1 MKHGKWEQAEVT
13 EEEVINRGLGG
24 RGRTRRTAHNR
35 TVQRA
40 ISRAFSSSLFLCVCL
55 SCPPAPFSD
64 LTRTHKSTKC
74 KKQKGNDQLSLCL
87 CLTKTTTVTAT
98 TATTESDS
106 RPSRVHRHQLCV
118 PGIATLTTIT
128 ITTTT
133 TIVIII
139 IRFTNSSSKVLS
151 TL

>member
-1 MKHGKWEQAEVT
+1 MSGPYRVDSGGLRMFCMSGGLGQNRKFAANQKPTTKRVARGVKAMKHGKWEQAEVT

-55 SCPPAPFSD
+55 SRPPAPFSD

-74 KKQKGNDQLSLCL
+74 KKQEGNNQLSPS
-87 CLTKTTTVTAT
+87 V
-98 TATTESDS
+98 SVS
-106 RPSRVHRHQLCV
+106 RKQQQ
-118 PGIATLTTIT
+118 
-128 ITTTT
+128 
-133 TIVIII
+133 
-139 IRFTNSSSKVLS
+139 
-151 TL
+151 